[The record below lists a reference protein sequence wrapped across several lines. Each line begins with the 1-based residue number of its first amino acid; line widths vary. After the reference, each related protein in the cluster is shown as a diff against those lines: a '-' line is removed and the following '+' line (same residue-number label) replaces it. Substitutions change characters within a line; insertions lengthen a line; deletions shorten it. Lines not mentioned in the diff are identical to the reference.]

1 MFCIKIKDIKA
12 LNENELKNRMN
23 DLVLELQ
30 IEKSKVASTGV
41 SSKVVKAR
49 EIRRTIARIKT
60 VLNERGATK

>member
-1 MFCIKIKDIKA
+1 MFSIKIKEIKA

-23 DLVLELQ
+23 DLILELQ

>member
-1 MFCIKIKDIKA
+1 MFNIKIKDIRA

-41 SSKVVKAR
+41 SSKVVKSR